1 MTLPY
6 SLTLSPLYTVRFGPL
21 TFKAWECF
29 LIGDG
34 EVRLVWTAPNG
45 AVDYRTK
52 TMAGGTSFTVN
63 AFASTWRDVGA
74 DSPLQYPWV
83 RFLEYSVDGP
93 QTILNEL
100 DPSQW
105 VDGLGGDDPGYQ
117 LLIELGKSTAY
128 DAVINNLP
136 AGPECQG
143 EVSYS
148 QSYTLE
154 TFSQL

>member
-1 MTLPY
+1 
-6 SLTLSPLYTVRFGPL
+6 TVRFGPL

-45 AVDYRTK
+45 AMDYRTK

-63 AFASTWRDVGA
+63 AFASTWRDVSA

-83 RFLEYSVDGP
+83 RVVDNHSSDP
-93 QTILNEL
+93 QDILNDL

-105 VDGLGGDDPGYQ
+105 GYGIGGGDPGYQ
-117 LLIELGKSTAY
+117 LLFELGKSTAY
-128 DAVINNLP
+128 DAVINSLP
-136 AGPECQG
+136 SSAECQG

-148 QSYTLE
+148 QSYTPRDLLAPL
-154 TFSQL
+154 TGRGT